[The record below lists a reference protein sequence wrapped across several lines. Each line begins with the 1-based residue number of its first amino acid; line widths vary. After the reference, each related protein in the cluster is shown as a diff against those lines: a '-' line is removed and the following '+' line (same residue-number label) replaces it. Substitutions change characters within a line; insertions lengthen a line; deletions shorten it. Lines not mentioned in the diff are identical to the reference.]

1 MAPERPGSVRAFTL
15 LEVMV
20 SLIILALIA
29 VVLGSS
35 YLNVLNSYVAVAKGT
50 QGDLDLAFARQELMT
65 MTDINAAQAGDE
77 FNTADIPAQPGL
89 PPVSSRDVK
98 WTADIEPTT
107 LPDLFTVTLTCVETS
122 TAFGVDAKTVNQT
135 FMLLRP
141 TWSDATVAGNLRQ
154 AEMTRIAVLQGK
166 QQQ

>member
-1 MAPERPGSVRAFTL
+1 MASERRGSAGAFTL

-29 VVLGSS
+29 VVLGSA

-50 QGDLDLAFARQELMT
+50 QGDLDLAFARQQLMT
-65 MTDINAAQAGDE
+65 LTDINAAEAGDE
-77 FNTADIPAQPGL
+77 FTTADLPAQPGL

-107 LPDLFTVTLTCVETS
+107 LPDLFTVTLTCVESS
-122 TAFGVDAKTVNQT
+122 TALGVDSKTVAQT

-141 TWSDATVAGNLRQ
+141 TWSDATVASNLRQ
-154 AEMTRIAVLQGK
+154 AEKTRIAVLQGK